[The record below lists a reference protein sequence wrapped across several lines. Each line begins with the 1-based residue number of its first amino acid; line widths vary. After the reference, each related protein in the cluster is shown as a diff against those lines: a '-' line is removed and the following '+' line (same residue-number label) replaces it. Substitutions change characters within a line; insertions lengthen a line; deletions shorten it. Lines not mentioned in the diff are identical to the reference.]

1 MKTVS
6 DFRRAIVV
14 SVALLCLSYPLT
26 LKAQKGDCVRTANM
40 RVYSSAYVQ
49 KDTGDL
55 LGYDLALSSTRAA
68 TMNVLLFVHEG
79 SPGEALPLSGRLQNG
94 SLVIEGEWFE
104 HQIEYPA
111 KKEIVLTHSV
121 KITGTVDEHLLSGE
135 IAIADIT
142 TPQKIRLKRVAKIW
156 MCKN

>member
-1 MKTVS
+1 
-6 DFRRAIVV
+6 
-14 SVALLCLSYPLT
+14 
-26 LKAQKGDCVRTANM
+26 
-40 RVYSSAYVQ
+40 
-49 KDTGDL
+49 
-55 LGYDLALSSTRAA
+55 
-68 TMNVLLFVHEG
+68 MNVLLFVHEG
-79 SPGEALPLSGRLQNG
+79 SPGEATPLSGRLQNG

-121 KITGTVDEHLLSGE
+121 KITETVDEHLLSGE

-156 MCKN
+156 MCKK